1 MPYETRLQRLKA
13 LRRRID
19 MEIAIEA
26 ARLGIP
32 QPKPEPRPSAASSLE
47 VKRWA
52 VENGLIPAVVR
63 GRVHGW
69 VREAYE
75 RAHAE

>member
-1 MPYETRLQRLKA
+1 MPYETRLERLKA

-19 MEIAIEA
+19 QEIAVEA
-26 ARLGIP
+26 ARLGKP
-32 QPKPEPRPSAASSLE
+32 QPKPQPRPTPASSLE
-47 VKRWA
+47 VKKWA

-63 GRVHGW
+63 GKVHGW